1 VPDVTVRD
9 VLAMPVIRGAEPT
22 VLAGEDE
29 LDRRVRWV
37 HATELADIAPLL
49 RDGDLVLTTGIA
61 LPDNERGLTSFA
73 ESLGEVGA
81 AGLMVELGRRWR
93 HELPPVLVEACGRIS
108 LPLVQLARVSRFAS
122 ITQAVG
128 ERVVDEQLAEL
139 RDAERVHET
148 FTALSLAEADPTEI
162 LTAVQRLAGAAVVLE
177 SEQHQ
182 VLDYLAGPG
191 DVAGFLDDWQ
201 ARSSRVELPG
211 RTVWD
216 EQQGWLLT
224 RLGPR
229 ERGWGRLVLQ
239 APTPPSQRQIALVER
254 GAAALAL
261 HRLHDRDRDNVVRR
275 THHELLLTLQ
285 SDPTAEDV
293 VRRCELAGFPTARR
307 GYVGLTIRPRPAMD
321 GTGAS
326 SRRSSGGEVLAA
338 VVHAAHESRTPA
350 LISEMDHDVRVLLAV
365 APNASE
371 AATVDRLAADLAR
384 RHQVVVAAGRVA
396 ATLQAADRTLRESRQ
411 VADAVRPGTADRSVH
426 RLEDVHLRGLLA
438 LFGDDDRLRLFVARE
453 LDPLRR
459 HDEQHGTALLEALR
473 ALVQHPAS
481 KSDAAASLHL
491 SRPAFYSRLAKI
503 ESLLGARL
511 DDPDIRVSL
520 HAALIADELVAGS

>member
-1 VPDVTVRD
+1 MPDVTVRD
-9 VLAMPVIRGAEPT
+9 VLALPVIRSAGPS

-61 LPDNERGLTSFA
+61 LPEGERGLTSFA

-81 AGLMVELGRRWR
+81 AGLMVELGRRWQ
-93 HELPPVLVEACGRIS
+93 HELPTPLVTACRRIS

-182 VLDYLAGPG
+182 VLDYLAGPD

-201 ARSSRVELPG
+201 ARSSRVELTG

-239 APTPPSQRQIALVER
+239 APTPPSQREIALVER

-261 HRLHDRDRDNVVRR
+261 HRLHDRDRDNLVRR
-275 THHELLLTLQ
+275 THHELLLALQ
-285 SDPTAEDV
+285 ADPTAEDV
-293 VRRCELAGFPTARR
+293 VRRCELAGFPTGGR

-321 GTGAS
+321 GTGAA
-326 SRRSSGGEVLAA
+326 SRRASGGEVLAA
-338 VVHAAHESRTPA
+338 VVHAAHEGRTPA

-365 APNASE
+365 PPATE
-371 AATVDRLAADLAR
+371 AATVERLAAELAR
-384 RHQVVVAAGRVA
+384 RHPVVVAAGRGA
-396 ATLQAADRTLRESRQ
+396 ASLRTVDRTLRESRQ
-411 VADAVRPGTADRSVH
+411 VADAVRPDAGERLVH

-438 LFGDDDRLRLFVARE
+438 LFGDDDRLGLFVARE

-491 SRPAFYSRLAKI
+491 SRPAFYARLAKI

-520 HAALIADELVAGS
+520 HTALLADELGRGG

>member
-1 VPDVTVRD
+1 MPHVTVAD
-9 VLAMPVIRGAEPT
+9 VLAMPVLRSAAPT
-22 VLAGEDE
+22 VLAGEGE
-29 LDRRVRWV
+29 LDRHVRWV

-61 LPDNERGLTSFA
+61 LPGTDRGLTAFA

-81 AGLMVELGRRWR
+81 AGLMVELGRRWTDA
-93 HELPPVLVEACGRIS
+93 LPATLVEACRAVS
-108 LPLVQLARVSRFAS
+108 LPLVQLGRVSRFAS

-139 RDAERVHET
+139 REAERVHDT

-162 LTAVQRLAGAAVVLE
+162 LAAVQRLAGGAVVLE
-177 SEQHQ
+177 SEQHH
-182 VLDYLAGPG
+182 VLDYLAGPD

-201 ARSSRVELPG
+201 ARSGRVPLPG
-211 RTVWD
+211 RTAWD
-216 EQQGWLLT
+216 QEQGWLLT

-229 ERGWGRLVLQ
+229 ERGWGRLVVQ
-239 APTPPSQRQIALVER
+239 APRPPSQRQIALVER

-261 HRLHDRDRDNVVRR
+261 HRLHDRDRDNLVRR
-275 THHELLLTLQ
+275 THHELLLALQ

-293 VRRCELAGFPTARR
+293 VRRCELAGFPTERR
-307 GYVGLTIRPRPAMD
+307 QYVGLTVRPRPELD
-321 GTGAS
+321 GSASS
-326 SRRSSGGEVLAA
+326 SRRASSGEVLAA
-338 VVHAAHESRTPA
+338 VVHAAHEAKVPA
-350 LISEMDHDVRVLLAV
+350 LISEMDHDVRVLLALAPGAAEV
-365 APNASE
+365 ASVE
-371 AATVDRLAADLAR
+371 RVATTLAR
-384 RHQVVVAAGRVA
+384 RHAVVVAAGRGTTSLGTV
-396 ATLQAADRTLRESRQ
+396 DRTLRESGQ
-411 VADAVRPGTADRSVH
+411 VADAVRVGARDRLVH
-426 RLEDVHLRGLLA
+426 RLEDVHLRGLLT

-459 HDEQHGTALLEALR
+459 HDAEHGTDLLASLR
-473 ALVQHPAS
+473 ALVEHPGS

-491 SRPAFYSRLAKI
+491 SRPSYYARLAKV

-520 HAALIADELVAGS
+520 HAALLADELAPRG